1 MGPVTPSPYSFGPEP
16 PYPLHSSIKNKLDP
30 TYRAFYDEHIFDK
43 QQVHL
48 QPVAA
53 SRTSGVLIPGGGEM
67 LNVGSTRDFAIKRR
81 ESEGPDVMVR
91 VFTPEGQKP
100 EGGWPVMVYYHG
112 GGWVLGNIDTENVVC
127 TNLCKRANCVVI
139 SVDYR
144 LAPENP
150 YPAAVHDS
158 WEALLWL
165 HSTAASLLSLNLSK
179 VAVGGSSAGGNLA
192 AIMCHKALS
201 SPSIVPKFVVQL
213 LIVPVTDNTA
223 NPKNT
228 LSWREN
234 EFTPALPALKMLWY
248 RKHYL
253 PNEKTWADPEASP
266 LLYPSGWE
274 KQPKALVVVG
284 ELDVLRS
291 EGEAYAEK
299 LSAAG
304 VEADLK
310 VMKGMPHPFLAM
322 DGVLQQGR
330 DTITFMVEALK
341 GAFS

>member
-1 MGPVTPSPYSFGPEP
+1 MLGSVWT
-16 PYPLHSSIKNKLDP
+16 
-30 TYRAFYDEHIFDK
+30 FDN
-43 QQVHL
+43 L
-48 QPVAA
+48 
-53 SRTSGVLIPGGGEM
+53 L
-67 LNVGSTRDFAIKRR
+67 L
-81 ESEGPDVMVR
+81 
-91 VFTPEGQKP
+91 
-100 EGGWPVMVYYHG
+100 
-112 GGWVLGNIDTENVVC
+112 
-127 TNLCKRANCVVI
+127 TNL
-139 SVDYR
+139 
-144 LAPENP
+144 
-150 YPAAVHDS
+150 
-158 WEALLWL
+158 L
-165 HSTAASLLSLNLSK
+165 H
-179 VAVGGSSAGGNLA
+179 
-192 AIMCHKALS
+192 
-201 SPSIVPKFVVQL
+201 
-213 LIVPVTDNTA
+213 
-223 NPKNT
+223 
-228 LSWREN
+228 R
-234 EFTPALPALKMLWY
+234 Y